1 MLKDNLTK
9 NSDIICKLLA
19 DKEKERNIMLDNLST
34 ISEVENE
41 YIRKTLD
48 EMIKVL
54 YEMKGKQKVRDD

>member
-1 MLKDNLTK
+1 M
-9 NSDIICKLLA
+9 ICKLLA
-19 DKEKERNIMLDNLST
+19 DKEKERNIILDNLLT

-54 YEMKGKQKVRDD
+54 YETKGKQKVNND